1 MFSCEQEG
9 NRTITNSNMFRN
21 IQIYFMYQCVLLLNS
36 IIFTKNTRKTRYVP
50 CYPQIYHGL
59 LVNLYLF
66 PIEIS
71 ENIHITCFDVM
82 ETCTTSKPLS
92 CEPSLCCL
100 TNGGAS
106 REREVIHLLPCP
118 SPAEM

>member
-71 ENIHITCFDVM
+71 EKNSHYLFGCYGNLHNLEAF
-82 ETCTTSKPLS
+82 KL
-92 CEPSLCCL
+92 
-100 TNGGAS
+100 
-106 REREVIHLLPCP
+106 
-118 SPAEM
+118 